1 MSRYG
6 ALCLSPQVQPKLIN
20 STANFRTHRPSLP
33 FRSHRRSQ
41 PLLPQATSITSSAS
55 DFPGEHVVGDPER
68 KPTARRPK
76 RRSVAGV
83 DQEELVEPRE
93 LADADSFFCEF
104 NGVEIHYKTCHH
116 AEIAEEE
123 EVREKDRRV
132 SPKVAIT
139 FPIILLHGFG
149 ASAFSWDRVMK
160 PLSRL
165 VGSKVLA
172 FDRPAFGLTARRT
185 VRSGDDDDDSLARP
199 LNPYSMTFSVLATL
213 FFIDLLAAAGKKK
226 EEEKAILIG
235 HSAGCLVAVET
246 YFEAPD
252 RVAAL
257 ILVAPAIV
265 APLTLRRIDKDK
277 EMRKDNVK
285 EDGDSN
291 LLIASLNPF
300 MRIWKALKNL
310 CMHLLEGVLSIL
322 KGMRDMICSFY
333 TKALSALLRS
343 AFAAMLVRM
352 IIDKF
357 GILAIR
363 YSWFDPSQVT
373 DHVLQGYT
381 KPLKTKGWEMA
392 LLEYTSALL
401 TDSSSKPPLSG
412 RLAQISCP
420 VLIITGDSDRVV
432 PSWNAECLSR
442 VIPGSSFEV
451 IKNCGHLPH
460 EERVEEFLFVVE
472 NFLRRVFG
480 VLDEQLIL
488 AAA

>member
-1 MSRYG
+1 M
-6 ALCLSPQVQPKLIN
+6 
-20 STANFRTHRPSLP
+20 
-33 FRSHRRSQ
+33 
-41 PLLPQATSITSSAS
+41 
-55 DFPGEHVVGDPER
+55 VGDPER

-235 HSAGCLVAVET
+235 SICLSVSVKLKMKSV
-246 YFEAPD
+246 FS
-252 RVAAL
+252 
-257 ILVAPAIV
+257 IV
-265 APLTLRRIDKDK
+265 KSPLFVIK
-277 EMRKDNVK
+277 RK
-285 EDGDSN
+285 SIR
-291 LLIASLNPF
+291 LAFAYSLN
-300 MRIWKALKNL
+300 
-310 CMHLLEGVLSIL
+310 
-322 KGMRDMICSFY
+322 
-333 TKALSALLRS
+333 T
-343 AFAAMLVRM
+343 
-352 IIDKF
+352 
-357 GILAIR
+357 
-363 YSWFDPSQVT
+363 SWST
-373 DHVLQGYT
+373 
-381 KPLKTKGWEMA
+381 
-392 LLEYTSALL
+392 
-401 TDSSSKPPLSG
+401 
-412 RLAQISCP
+412 
-420 VLIITGDSDRVV
+420 
-432 PSWNAECLSR
+432 
-442 VIPGSSFEV
+442 
-451 IKNCGHLPH
+451 
-460 EERVEEFLFVVE
+460 
-472 NFLRRVFG
+472 
-480 VLDEQLIL
+480 
-488 AAA
+488 

>member
-1 MSRYG
+1 MSHYG
-6 ALCLSPQVQPKLIN
+6 ALCLCPQVQPKLIIR

-33 FRSHRRSQ
+33 FRSHRCSH
-41 PLLPQATSITSSAS
+41 PLLPQATSFTSSAA
-55 DFPGEHVVGDPER
+55 DFPGER
-68 KPTARRPK
+68 KPTTRRPK

-104 NGVEIHYKTCHH
+104 NGVEIHYKICHH

-123 EVREKDRRV
+123 EVREEDRRL
-132 SPKVAIT
+132 SPKVPII

-235 HSAGCLVAVET
+235 
-246 YFEAPD
+246 
-252 RVAAL
+252 VAAL

-265 APLTLRRIDKDK
+265 APLTLWRLDKEK
-277 EMRKDNVK
+277 EMRKGNLE
-285 EDGDSN
+285 ED
-291 LLIASLNPF
+291 LLNASMNPF

-310 CMHLLEGVLSIL
+310 YIHLLEGVLSIL
-322 KGMRDMICSFY
+322 KGMRDMICSIY

-343 AFAAMLVRM
+343 AFASMLKRKEKKKREKKMENLEFDVALSILIRCPQAISSLVRSVAH
-352 IIDKF
+352 
-357 GILAIR
+357 G
-363 YSWFDPSQVT
+363 
-373 DHVLQGYT
+373 
-381 KPLKTKGWEMA
+381 
-392 LLEYTSALL
+392 
-401 TDSSSKPPLSG
+401 
-412 RLAQISCP
+412 
-420 VLIITGDSDRVV
+420 
-432 PSWNAECLSR
+432 
-442 VIPGSSFEV
+442 
-451 IKNCGHLPH
+451 
-460 EERVEEFLFVVE
+460 
-472 NFLRRVFG
+472 
-480 VLDEQLIL
+480 
-488 AAA
+488 

>member
-1 MSRYG
+1 
-6 ALCLSPQVQPKLIN
+6 
-20 STANFRTHRPSLP
+20 
-33 FRSHRRSQ
+33 
-41 PLLPQATSITSSAS
+41 
-55 DFPGEHVVGDPER
+55 
-68 KPTARRPK
+68 
-76 RRSVAGV
+76 
-83 DQEELVEPRE
+83 
-93 LADADSFFCEF
+93 
-104 NGVEIHYKTCHH
+104 
-116 AEIAEEE
+116 
-123 EVREKDRRV
+123 
-132 SPKVAIT
+132 
-139 FPIILLHGFG
+139 
-149 ASAFSWDRVMK
+149 MK

-246 YFEAPD
+246 YFEAPH

-265 APLTLRRIDKDK
+265 APLTLWRLDKEK
-277 EMRKDNVK
+277 EMRKGNLE
-285 EDGDSN
+285 ED
-291 LLIASLNPF
+291 LLNASMNPF

-310 CMHLLEGVLSIL
+310 YIHLLEGVLSIL
-322 KGMRDMICSFY
+322 KGMRDMICSIY

-343 AFAAMLVRM
+343 AFASMLIRM

-381 KPLKTKGWEMA
+381 KPLKIKGWEMA

-412 RLAQISCP
+412 RLVQISCP
-420 VLIITGDSDRVV
+420 VLIITGDNDRVV
-432 PSWNAECLSR
+432 PSWNAEHLSR
-442 VIPGSSFEV
+442 VIPGSSFEHD
-451 IKNCGHLPH
+451 CLQ
-460 EERVEEFLFVVE
+460 
-472 NFLRRVFG
+472 FG
-480 VLDEQLIL
+480 SRLQEGISFTVYEKK
-488 AAA
+488 